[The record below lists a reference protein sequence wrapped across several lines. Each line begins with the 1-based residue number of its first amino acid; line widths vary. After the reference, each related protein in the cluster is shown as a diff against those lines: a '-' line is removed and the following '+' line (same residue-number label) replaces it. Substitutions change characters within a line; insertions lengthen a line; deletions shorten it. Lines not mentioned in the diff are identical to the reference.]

1 MIPFVTAR
9 ELREL
14 LAGQDPPHVLDVS
27 FHLGGRGGGARDYAA
42 AHVPGAVFVDVDEVF
57 AEPVAPGG
65 TGGRH
70 PLPSAERLQHGL
82 RLAGVTQRRAVVVY
96 DQGTGMGAARAWWV
110 LRDAGVDVRVLAGG
124 LPAWRSE
131 GLPLSTEP
139 AMPPEGDVV
148 VRPGGS
154 AQVDADEVAGLTE
167 RGARM
172 VDVRAAERYRGET
185 EPLDRVAGH
194 IPGAVNLPFTDL
206 QDEQGQLL
214 DVEALRQ
221 RLGALEP
228 GDAVSCGSGITASYV
243 LLAAEHAGVRGLALY
258 PGSWSDWIS
267 DPDRPVAT
275 GEGPADGADQRR
287 RGA

>member
-1 MIPFVTAR
+1 MKPFKRTRHGWVWR
-9 ELREL
+9 CSPNEVQL
-14 LAGQDPPHVLDVS
+14 LATLVEQ
-27 FHLGGRGGGARDYAA
+27 
-42 AHVPGAVFVDVDEVF
+42 FVDLI
-57 AEPVAPGG
+57 APPPVAAVDDWMS
-65 TGGRH
+65 
-70 PLPSAERLQHGL
+70 LLQGE
-82 RLAGVTQRRAVVVY
+82 
-96 DQGTGMGAARAWWV
+96 M
-110 LRDAGVDVRVLAGG
+110 
-124 LPAWRSE
+124 
-131 GLPLSTEP
+131 
-139 AMPPEGDVV
+139 
-148 VRPGGS
+148 
-154 AQVDADEVAGLTE
+154 
-167 RGARM
+167 
-172 VDVRAAERYRGET
+172 ET